1 MPFDYGDDLLNTG
14 LYEFSSTFSADTGD
28 ATAISSGS
36 GVHIYKDIRINLNIL
51 DRDEGNIFNENTFL
65 ASAFTSK
72 IDIDIIDISG
82 NDIKTGYLVDYKNT
96 FFTFNELENI
106 NVFGDYA
113 KHFGI
118 RTKLQGRDSLENQ
131 SEFYFYGNTPSISGV
146 AVKDGTGVTFHSG
159 SLSNKSGINTTGQT
173 GQVSLT
179 VTFDNDMSYVKM
191 TDLDV
196 FITTGSGFD
205 SEQLFPDY
213 TAKINQLGIQ
223 TFSIDEAKFEEN
235 SGDYYLHLVPNSEIG
250 SGVAWTVGPNR
261 VIKQPFSRNP
271 YATIDE
277 AVLVFGEQSISG
289 EKTFNSK
296 IKAPN
301 LTLTG
306 LSNQGSEATALFIN
320 GSNEVGFRELG
331 AAAFSSSAGRTVTAG
346 GNTLDPSETL
356 AFTAGL
362 GIQITESAGAVTIAS
377 PSGVASDDVNFIV
390 KLTQAEYDAITPD
403 SNTLYFI
410 SDESTNSPV
419 VNPIKTVTN
428 NYTITD
434 TDHTVLVSG
443 AASTNIT
450 LPSAVNNS
458 NYVYNIKNLTTEAVN
473 ISSTVGSI
481 DLSSSETINSRF
493 ESMTVQSDGSN
504 WHII

>member
-1 MPFDYGDDLLNTG
+1 MP
-14 LYEFSSTFSADTGD
+14 LYEFQPSFTVDRTDLSLT
-28 ATAISSGS
+28 ATGS
-36 GVHIYKDIRINLNIL
+36 GVHLNKDVTVNLGIIDRVSGDISSNTEFLANPYVDNVSVDILNIDGTVRYQDFL
-51 DRDEGNIFNENTFL
+51 TDYKSNTFTL
-65 ASAFTSK
+65 TEY
-72 IDIDIIDISG
+72 D
-82 NDIKTGYLVDYKNT
+82 
-96 FFTFNELENI
+96 NI
-106 NVFGDYA
+106 NVFGEYTKD
-113 KHFGI
+113 FGI
-118 RTKLQGRDSLENQ
+118 KATVSESSQTNT
-131 SEFYFYGNTPSISGV
+131 SEFYFYGNVPE
-146 AVKDGTGVTFHSG
+146 F
-159 SLSNKSGINTTGQT
+159 SGITVRDSTGTTSHTASQSSKTAVNATGQT
-173 GQVSLT
+173 GVLTST
-179 VTFDNDMSYVKM
+179 VTFNNNTSY
-191 TDLDV
+191 TAFDRLE
-196 FITTGSGFD
+196 IYSSTGSDEFTN
-205 SEQLFPDY
+205 QINP
-213 TAKINQLGIQ
+213 TAAFSKSLTNEATQVFNINEGILPND
-223 TFSIDEAKFEEN
+223 TDV
-235 SGDYYLHLVPNSEIG
+235 YLHFVPYSRIG
-250 SGVAWTVGPNR
+250 RGGAWTVGPYTFKDNPIPTNR
-261 VIKQPFSRNP
+261 FVTTEDI
-271 YATIDE
+271 
-277 AVLVFGEQSISG
+277 
-289 EKTFNSK
+289 
-296 IKAPN
+296 
-301 LTLTG
+301 TG
-306 LSNQGSEATALFIN
+306 LGGSD
-320 GSNEVGFRELG
+320 V
-331 AAAFSSSAGRTVTAG
+331 RTVTAG
-346 GNTLDPSETL
+346 GNTLDSSETL